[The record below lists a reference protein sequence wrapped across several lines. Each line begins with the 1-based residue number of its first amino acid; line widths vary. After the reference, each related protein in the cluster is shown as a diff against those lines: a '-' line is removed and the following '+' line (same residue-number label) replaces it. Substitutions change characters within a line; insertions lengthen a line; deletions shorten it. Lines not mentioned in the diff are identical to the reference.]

1 MKAFIAKVESH
12 RGRAVP
18 AGLMVPKHQARY
30 TVTALGERFDPR
42 TWRRF
47 RQAWRV
53 PLVASR
59 ALHID
64 RKKLAFSLRVPVVPR
79 CGKGRAA
86 MLPDCLYGLQA
97 DSVTRSLLDN
107 RYFVD
112 LIALCVEAIPE
123 HGKKAAMRVDAQ
135 LIRIR
140 DSCVDA
146 GAMLFER
153 ARRTPGAVLGI
164 VLIRRNGIV
173 IGDLDIVSR
182 TGSRV
187 ERLPLAQPL
196 DMILIDSSQFAIGPL
211 YWVGLQTR
219 FHGSADLLTLMIS
232 IDGADS
238 SNSSHKET

>member
-12 RGRAVP
+12 RGRTVP
-18 AGLMVPKHQARY
+18 SGLTAPKHQAHYKVR
-30 TVTALGERFDPR
+30 ALGERFDPR

-53 PLVASR
+53 PLLPNR

-64 RKKLAFSLRVPVVPR
+64 RKKLAFSLRAPVAPAY
-79 CGKGRAA
+79 GKGRDAA
-86 MLPDCLYGLQA
+86 PPDCLDGLQA
-97 DSVTRSLLDN
+97 DSVTRSLLSN

-123 HGKKAAMRVDAQ
+123 HGKSAAKRVDAQ
-135 LIRIR
+135 LIRIQ

-153 ARRTPGAVLGI
+153 ARRTPGAVLGV

-173 IGDLDIVSR
+173 IGDIDIVSS

-187 ERLPLAQPL
+187 ERLPLSQPL

-219 FHGSADLLTLMIS
+219 FHGNADLLTLMIS
-232 IDGADS
+232 IDSADS